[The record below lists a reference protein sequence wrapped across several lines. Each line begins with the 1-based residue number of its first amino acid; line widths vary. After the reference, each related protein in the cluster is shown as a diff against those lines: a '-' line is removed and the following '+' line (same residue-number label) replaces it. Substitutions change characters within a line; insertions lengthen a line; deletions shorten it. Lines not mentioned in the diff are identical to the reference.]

1 MLSSL
6 TRCCIKHGQTRVPK
20 SRSLRLISDN
30 WPLTRSVDQGQHPNG
45 FAANFVHQAIAF
57 MRHQLS
63 GSLDFSLPSQ
73 FRMSGKPGRR
83 IAEKLIHTRGSS
95 RIVGRD
101 EVPNVSAIL

>member
-1 MLSSL
+1 
-6 TRCCIKHGQTRVPK
+6 
-20 SRSLRLISDN
+20 
-30 WPLTRSVDQGQHPNG
+30 
-45 FAANFVHQAIAF
+45 